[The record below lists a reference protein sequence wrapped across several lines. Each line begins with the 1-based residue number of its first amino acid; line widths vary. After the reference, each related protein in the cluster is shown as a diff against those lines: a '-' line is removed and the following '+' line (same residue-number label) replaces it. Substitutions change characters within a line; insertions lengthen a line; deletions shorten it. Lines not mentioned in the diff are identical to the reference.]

1 MEAIIEKNRRRSKNN
16 VQLPMAAAIDT
27 ASTMETNSETET
39 EGLQTDDAKVLPAEA
54 TEAVTDSDLVTAAG
68 NLKIRSKKTE
78 RMKRKMAKKTAKMG
92 TSTHLLD
99 MPNEV
104 LIKII
109 TNLLPSD
116 IFRLLRTCSDMQF
129 LVEHN
134 RAAIGKEIIAMR
146 YPILEKCFMLPV
158 PLNQVDKDLHER
170 LQDPKRLEALTIHRK
185 YQHIPIVDPKAICT
199 CLSCVVRWN
208 SICIAVDFSHWQ
220 ESLENGIPIRLIQRG
235 LDPGWNVALNQK
247 TRSIVSKAL
256 VSPLHYAHILE
267 VHLRNTAAAIKRHS
281 SNKGN
286 KRRHFLMTQADVQ
299 SQTDEFLGREG
310 PSTTDLPF
318 HRDNYYMLE
327 VFMPGRTWLKE
338 EKKWAYV
345 PANLHKKDLGFI
357 QTKWAADGVYP
368 MSK

>member
-1 MEAIIEKNRRRSKNN
+1 MATNN
-16 VQLPMAAAIDT
+16 
-27 ASTMETNSETET
+27 ETET
-39 EGLQTDDAKVLPAEA
+39 VTEASRTDAKLLPVQA
-54 TEAVTDSDLVTAAG
+54 TEAVTDSDLVTAMG
-68 NLKIRSKKTE
+68 KLKIRSKKTE
-78 RMKRKMAKKTAKMG
+78 RMKRKMAKKTAKTG

-116 IFRLLRTCSDMQF
+116 ILRLLRTCSDMQF

-134 RAAIGKEIIAMR
+134 RTVIGKEIIAMR

-158 PLNQVDKDLHER
+158 PLNQVDKGLHER
-170 LQDPKRLEALTIHRK
+170 LQDPKRLEALVIHRK

-199 CLSCVVRWN
+199 CLTCVVRWN

-220 ESLENGIPIRLIQRG
+220 ESLEEGIPILLVQRG
-235 LDPGWNVALNQK
+235 LDPGWNVALNQR
-247 TRSIVSKAL
+247 TRNIVSKAL

-267 VHLRNTAAAIKRHS
+267 VHLRDTAAAIKRHS

-286 KRRHFLMTQADVQ
+286 KRRHFRMTQTDVQ

-345 PANLHKKDLGFI
+345 PANLHKKDLGYI
-357 QTKWAADGVYP
+357 RSKWAADGVYP